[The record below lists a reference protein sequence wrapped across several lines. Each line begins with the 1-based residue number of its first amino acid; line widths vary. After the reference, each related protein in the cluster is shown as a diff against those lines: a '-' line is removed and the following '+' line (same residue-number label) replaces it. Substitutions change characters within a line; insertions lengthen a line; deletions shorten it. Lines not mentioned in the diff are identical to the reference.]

1 MLLYTADKLSTRDP
15 LLATFLFIAS
25 TGLCNA
31 KQSTTITAQD
41 VDSVFNS
48 LGAMDWKTVE
58 ELSDELVQRDSPA
71 QRNLIA
77 RLRYIYIFSIAK
89 QIENKAIS
97 YEDIK
102 RRLEIVEGKLVVQ
115 PWHPINT
122 ETRTCFNQICVSS
135 DRPHTLYTAQTDSK
149 GTLVY
154 SFEYFDIGRPIDI
167 SSYNGQNARLGGIL
181 ESVDVNQNIHNAEKA
196 SSGVSWFLK
205 LNIKDSFIHF
215 VR

>member
-1 MLLYTADKLSTRDP
+1 
-15 LLATFLFIAS
+15 
-25 TGLCNA
+25 
-31 KQSTTITAQD
+31 
-41 VDSVFNS
+41 
-48 LGAMDWKTVE
+48 
-58 ELSDELVQRDSPA
+58 
-71 QRNLIA
+71 
-77 RLRYIYIFSIAK
+77 LRYIYIFSIAK
-89 QIENKAIS
+89 QIENKAIP

-102 RRLEIVEGKLVVQ
+102 RKLKIVEGKLVVQ

-135 DRPHTLYTAQTDSK
+135 DKPHTLYTAQTDNK
-149 GTLVY
+149 GTLIY

-181 ESVDVNQNIHNAEKA
+181 ERVNVNQNIQNAEKE
-196 SSGVSWFLK
+196 SSGVSWFLQ